1 MKPDQEDE
9 HYFFQLSMTKPT
21 KPTTQ
26 LGSQNVAATCTFDDT
41 TLQAYLY
48 TKRKKTYPKDEP
60 NQVSGFELWPG
71 AVKIEQ
77 VTGGR
82 PGSPKCVEQSGNS
95 LGEFGVEDG
104 TQLCDCLWLNT
115 GT

>member
-1 MKPDQEDE
+1 MPSQ
-9 HYFFQLSMTKPT
+9 
-21 KPTTQ
+21 Q
-26 LGSQNVAATCTFDDT
+26 LGEQNVAATCTFDDT

-48 TKRKKTYPKDEP
+48 TKKARTYPNDGTGG
-60 NQVSGFELWPG
+60 SAGFELWPG

-77 VTGGR
+77 VAGAKM
-82 PGSPKCVEQSGNS
+82 GSPRCVDGSGNS